1 MDINSIPSLEELEKM
16 TTEQV
21 RELVHPD
28 SEVLPIYDIVGAH
41 QKPVD
46 AFPTGIKIF
55 DRAMRGGMRGGDLI
69 VISGISGEGKTTL
82 SQTLTYNL
90 CSRNVPTLWFSYEVS
105 LAHLNNKFIEM
116 GMAKHYFAYSP
127 KKNQSGSI
135 DWIKDR
141 ILEGWK
147 KYLTKVIFIDHIDFL
162 TPSNIKTSDNEML
175 ALKKIATELKQLAV
189 HLDVAIVLMAHVKK
203 LPSGKE
209 PEMQDISSSSGIYQL
224 ADFVFLINRAKEEQ
238 KGFLPS
244 QGAIYKNQ
252 AKVKLV
258 KNRLT
263 GETVYTELEHRDQR
277 FQELQT
283 KNTYGKQTAS
293 SRGIWSPG

>member
-1 MDINSIPSLEELEKM
+1 MDINSIPSLEELESM
-16 TTEQV
+16 TSAQV
-21 RELVHPD
+21 QDLLHPE

-41 QKPVD
+41 QRPVD
-46 AFPTGIKIF
+46 AFPTGIRIF
-55 DRAMRGGMRGGDLI
+55 DKAMRGGLRGGDLM

-90 CSRNVPTLWFSYEVS
+90 CARQVPTLWFSYEVS
-105 LAHLNNKFIEM
+105 LSHLNEKFMAM
-116 GMAKHYFAYSP
+116 GMDKHYFAYSP

-162 TPSNIKTSDNEML
+162 TPSTVKTSDNEML

-224 ADFVFLINRAKEEQ
+224 ADYVILINRSQEE
-238 KGFLPS
+238 KKSFIPN
-244 QGAIYKNQ
+244 QGTIYKNE

-263 GETVYTELEHRDQR
+263 GETVYTVLEHANQR
-277 FQELQT
+277 FQEKPYAPQQLP
-283 KNTYGKQTAS
+283 
-293 SRGIWSPG
+293 RF